1 MTPVTSV
8 TSYVIEADGGSRGN
22 PGPAGYGAVVKDAAD
37 GQVLVETAE
46 SIGTQTNNVAEY
58 RGLIAG
64 LTSLLALAG
73 DGAKV
78 EVRMDS
84 KLVVE
89 QMAGRWKIKN
99 EGLRPLALEA
109 AALARRL
116 KVTWRWIPREK
127 NKDADRLA
135 NEAMDA
141 AAKGR
146 PWTLSASSATRAA
159 GGRAS
164 GGGAPES
171 AAPGDRASGSGTSAG
186 RVSGSGAPTDRVSES
201 GTSADRFSGSGVSA
215 GRVSG
220 RGAPGSDSPT
230 TRTPPAEDLLLFD
243 TGDLG
248 DRASDADDFGAGN
261 AGGEESGGSTAPGR
275 ATGAVTRD
283 RPAEAP
289 ERSARVEQAG
299 QPGEAG
305 RTAAPTGPGTGWRP
319 ATSVATSLY
328 LLRHGETPLSVERRF
343 SGLGDPELTPNGLA
357 QAEAAAAK
365 LAGKPYGI
373 QVIVSSPLKRARAT
387 AEIIA
392 ARAGLEV
399 VVEEGL
405 RETDFGDW
413 EGHTFT
419 EIQRRWPDELAAWL
433 ADPSAAPP
441 GGESFGVAARRVQA
455 IGDLLVE
462 RYEGKTV
469 LAVSHVTPIKMLLRF
484 ALLAP
489 LGALY
494 RMHLDLSALSLIE
507 YYADGPAVVKAF
519 NDTSH
524 LR

>member
-1 MTPVTSV
+1 MTSF
-8 TSYVIEADGGSRGN
+8 VIEADGGSRGN

-46 SIGTQTNNVAEY
+46 AIGAQTNNVAEY

-64 LTSLLALAG
+64 LQSLLALAG
-73 DGAKV
+73 DGAVV

-109 AALARRL
+109 GALARRL
-116 KVTWRWIPREK
+116 RVTWQWIPREK

-146 PWTLSASSATRAA
+146 PWQPGGSAGTGSARTGAA
-159 GGRAS
+159 GTGSTGAGPRGTGAARA
-164 GGGAPES
+164 GS
-171 AAPGDRASGSGTSAG
+171 AAAGSPLTGPSETREVGLSDASAAEASGSPATAAAPLVAQDSLLDLIDADAVSSDQDVSSGQTA
-186 RVSGSGAPTDRVSES
+186 VSG
-201 GTSADRFSGSGVSA
+201 
-215 GRVSG
+215 
-220 RGAPGSDSPT
+220 
-230 TRTPPAEDLLLFD
+230 
-243 TGDLG
+243 
-248 DRASDADDFGAGN
+248 
-261 AGGEESGGSTAPGR
+261 TA
-275 ATGAVTRD
+275 
-283 RPAEAP
+283 
-289 ERSARVEQAG
+289 
-299 QPGEAG
+299 
-305 RTAAPTGPGTGWRP
+305 GTGWRAP
-319 ATSVATSLY
+319 TTVATSLL

-343 SGLGDPELTPNGLA
+343 SGLGDPELTPNGIA
-357 QAEAAAAK
+357 QAEAAAAR
-365 LAGKPYGI
+365 LSREPYDI
-373 QVIVSSPLKRARAT
+373 QVVVSSPLKRARAT
-387 AEIIA
+387 AEIVA
-392 ARAGLEV
+392 ARLGLEV
-399 VVEEGL
+399 IVEEGL
-405 RETDFGDW
+405 READFGDW

-419 EIQRRWPDELAAWL
+419 EIQRRWPDALAAWL

-455 IGDLLVE
+455 TGDRLVE
-462 RYEGKTV
+462 RYEGRTV
-469 LAVSHVTPIKMLLRF
+469 LAVSHVTPIKMLLQS

-489 LGALY
+489 LAALY
-494 RMHLDLSALSLIE
+494 RMHLDLAALSLIE

>member
-1 MTPVTSV
+1 MTPPASGSGSSSAA
-8 TSYVIEADGGSRGN
+8 SYVVEADGGSRGN

-37 GQVLVETAE
+37 GQILVETAE
-46 SIGTQTNNVAEY
+46 AIGTQTNNVAEY

-64 LTSLLALAG
+64 LASLLSLAG
-73 DGAKV
+73 DGARV

-109 AALARRL
+109 GALARRL

-146 PWTLSASSATRAA
+146 PWSLSASSASSGAVA
-159 GGRAS
+159 GT
-164 GGGAPES
+164 S
-171 AAPGDRASGSGTSAG
+171 AAPAAR
-186 RVSGSGAPTDRVSES
+186 
-201 GTSADRFSGSGVSA
+201 
-215 GRVSG
+215 
-220 RGAPGSDSPT
+220 PT
-230 TRTPPAEDLLLFD
+230 TSSATGQSGGRSSIAKGASTAKGASATLTGGGPAEDLLLFD
-243 TGDLG
+243 TVTEL
-248 DRASDADDFGAGN
+248 AESPAK
-261 AGGEESGGSTAPGR
+261 GER
-275 ATGAVTRD
+275 KAT
-283 RPAEAP
+283 
-289 ERSARVEQAG
+289 
-299 QPGEAG
+299 
-305 RTAAPTGPGTGWRP
+305 PTSPGTGWRP
-319 ATSVATSLY
+319 PTSVATSLY
-328 LLRHGETPLSVERRF
+328 LLRHGETPFSVERRF
-343 SGLGDPELTPNGLA
+343 SGLGDPELTPNGVA

-365 LAGKPYGI
+365 LARESYGL
-373 QVIVSSPLKRARAT
+373 QMIVSSPLRRARAT
-387 AEIIA
+387 AEAVA
-392 ARAGLEV
+392 ARTGLDV

-419 EIQRRWPDELAAWL
+419 EIQRRWPDELSAWL
-433 ADPSAAPP
+433 ADPSVAPP
-441 GGESFGVAARRVQA
+441 GGESFEAAARRVEA
-455 IGDLLVE
+455 TRDLLIE
-462 RYEGKTV
+462 RHQGKTILV
-469 LAVSHVTPIKMLLRF
+469 VSHVTPIKMLVRF

-489 LGALY
+489 LAALY

-507 YYADGPAVVKAF
+507 YYADGPSVVKAF

>member
-1 MTPVTSV
+1 M
-8 TSYVIEADGGSRGN
+8 TSYVMEADGGSRGN

-37 GQVLVETAE
+37 GQILAETAE

-84 KLVVE
+84 KLVIE
-89 QMAGRWKIKN
+89 QMAGRWKVKN
-99 EGLRPLALEA
+99 EGLRPLALQA

-146 PWTLSASSATRAA
+146 TWTASASSSPIGAAT
-159 GGRAS
+159 GGRTSGGASGNSASGGAVSEIRTS
-164 GGGAPES
+164 GGGAP
-171 AAPGDRASGSGTSAG
+171 ATLTGGG
-186 RVSGSGAPTDRVSES
+186 
-201 GTSADRFSGSGVSA
+201 
-215 GRVSG
+215 
-220 RGAPGSDSPT
+220 
-230 TRTPPAEDLLLFD
+230 PAEDLLLFD
-243 TGDLG
+243 TDDLDTGDLG
-248 DRASDADDFGAGN
+248 ADDSGAGV
-261 AGGEESGGSTAPGR
+261 
-275 ATGAVTRD
+275 VTRE
-283 RPAEAP
+283 PVGQAE
-289 ERSARVEQAG
+289 
-299 QPGEAG
+299 
-305 RTAAPTGPGTGWRP
+305 RTAMPTGRGTGWRP
-319 ATSVATSLY
+319 PTSVATSLY

-343 SGLGDPELTPNGLA
+343 SGLGDPELTPNGIA
-357 QAEAAAAK
+357 QGEAAAAK
-365 LAGKPYGI
+365 LAGESYGI

-392 ARAGLEV
+392 ARTGLEV

-441 GGESFGVAARRVQA
+441 GGESFGEAARRVQA
-455 IGDLLVE
+455 TGDLLIE
-462 RYEGKTV
+462 RYEGKTI

-489 LGALY
+489 LNALY

>member
-1 MTPVTSV
+1 MTPATSV
-8 TSYVIEADGGSRGN
+8 ISYVIEADGGSRGN

-37 GQVLVETAE
+37 GQVLVETAA

-109 AALARRL
+109 ATLARRL

-146 PWTLSASSATRAA
+146 AWTLSGSAALETP
-159 GGRAS
+159 GGRSS
-164 GGGAPES
+164 GAG
-171 AAPGDRASGSGTSAG
+171 ASGSGTPGG
-186 RVSGSGAPTDRVSES
+186 RSSGSGAPKSRAAESRASES
-201 GTSADRFSGSGVSA
+201 GTSKNRASKGGVSGS
-215 GRVSG
+215 
-220 RGAPGSDSPT
+220 P
-230 TRTPPAEDLLLFD
+230 EDLLLFD

-248 DRASDADDFGAGN
+248 TSDLGTSDLGNGDLGNGAPDAGDLGNRASDASDLGAG
-261 AGGEESGGSTAPGR
+261 GLDDSGGGGGTTSGTTTRER
-275 ATGAVTRD
+275 AA
-283 RPAEAP
+283 
-289 ERSARVEQAG
+289 
-299 QPGEAG
+299 
-305 RTAAPTGPGTGWRP
+305 RTATPTSPGTGWRP
-319 ATSVATSLY
+319 PTSVATSLY

-365 LAGKPYGI
+365 LAGRPYGV
-373 QVIVSSPLKRARAT
+373 QVIVSSPLRRARAT
-387 AEIIA
+387 AEIVA

-441 GGESFGVAARRVQA
+441 GGESFGEAARRVQA
-455 IGDLLVE
+455 TGDLLIE
-462 RYEGKTV
+462 RYEGKTI

>member
-1 MTPVTSV
+1 M

-37 GQVLVETAE
+37 GQALVETAE

-84 KLVVE
+84 KLVIE

-116 KVTWRWIPREK
+116 RVTWRWIPREK

-146 PWTLSASSATRAA
+146 PWRLSASSGAGAPGGRPPVGEAPGGRGVSSTGVP

-164 GGGAPES
+164 ETE
-171 AAPGDRASGSGTSAG
+171 ASGG
-186 RVSGSGAPTDRVSES
+186 RL
-201 GTSADRFSGSGVSA
+201 
-215 GRVSG
+215 
-220 RGAPGSDSPT
+220 PG
-230 TRTPPAEDLLLFD
+230 
-243 TGDLG
+243 
-248 DRASDADDFGAGN
+248 
-261 AGGEESGGSTAPGR
+261 
-275 ATGAVTRD
+275 TRD
-283 RPAEAP
+283 RSAEASEASARAARTGEPAEAD
-289 ERSARVEQAG
+289 
-299 QPGEAG
+299 
-305 RTAAPTGPGTGWRP
+305 RTAQATLTIAPPGSSTGWRP
-319 ATSVATSLY
+319 PTSTATSLY
-328 LLRHGETPLSVERRF
+328 LLRHGETPLSIERRF
-343 SGLGDPELTPNGLA
+343 SGLGDPELTPNGIA
-357 QAEAAAAK
+357 QAEAAAVK
-365 LAGKPYGI
+365 LAGKPYDI

-387 AEIIA
+387 AEIVA
-392 ARAGLEV
+392 ARTGLEV

-405 RETDFGDW
+405 READFGAW
-413 EGHTFT
+413 EGYTFT

-455 IGDLLVE
+455 IGDLLIE
-462 RYEGKTV
+462 RYEGRTV
-469 LAVSHVTPIKMLLRF
+469 LAVSHVTPIKMLLQS

>member
-1 MTPVTSV
+1 MSPVSSV

-37 GQVLVETAE
+37 GQVLVETAA

-64 LTSLLALAG
+64 LTSLLSLAG

-146 PWTLSASSATRAA
+146 AWTLSGSSAAA
-159 GGRAS
+159 
-164 GGGAPES
+164 E
-171 AAPGDRASGSGTSAG
+171 APGG
-186 RVSGSGAPTDRVSES
+186 RVSGSGVSGS
-201 GTSADRFSGSGVSA
+201 RTSESGVSA
-215 GRVSG
+215 GRAPDSGALESGASG
-220 RGAPGSDSPT
+220 RAASKSGSPAGRTAPA
-230 TRTPPAEDLLLFD
+230 RPAEDLLLFD

-248 DRASDADDFGAGN
+248 NGAPDAGDLVAGD
-261 AGGEESGGSTAPGR
+261 SGGDGDGGGTTTRER
-275 ATGAVTRD
+275 AGLAT
-283 RPAEAP
+283 
-289 ERSARVEQAG
+289 
-299 QPGEAG
+299 
-305 RTAAPTGPGTGWRP
+305 PTGTGTGWRSP
-319 ATSVATSLY
+319 TSVATSLY

-343 SGLGDPELTPNGLA
+343 SGLGDPELTPNGVA
-357 QAEAAAAK
+357 QAEAAAVK
-365 LAGKPYGI
+365 LAGKPYDI
-373 QVIVSSPLKRARAT
+373 QVIVSSPLRRARAT

-392 ARAGLEV
+392 ARVGLEV
-399 VVEEGL
+399 LVEEGL

-441 GGESFGVAARRVQA
+441 GGESFGEAARRVQA
-455 IGDLLVE
+455 TGDMLIE
-462 RYEGKTV
+462 RYEGKAV

>member
-1 MTPVTSV
+1 M

-37 GQVLVETAE
+37 GQALVETAE

-84 KLVVE
+84 KLVIE

-116 KVTWRWIPREK
+116 RVTWRWIPREK

-146 PWTLSASSATRAA
+146 PWRLSASSGAGAPGGRPPTSEAPGGRGVSSTGVP

-164 GGGAPES
+164 ETE
-171 AAPGDRASGSGTSAG
+171 ASGG
-186 RVSGSGAPTDRVSES
+186 RL
-201 GTSADRFSGSGVSA
+201 
-215 GRVSG
+215 
-220 RGAPGSDSPT
+220 PG
-230 TRTPPAEDLLLFD
+230 
-243 TGDLG
+243 
-248 DRASDADDFGAGN
+248 
-261 AGGEESGGSTAPGR
+261 
-275 ATGAVTRD
+275 TRD
-283 RPAEAP
+283 RSAEASEASARAARTGEPAEAD
-289 ERSARVEQAG
+289 
-299 QPGEAG
+299 
-305 RTAAPTGPGTGWRP
+305 RTAQATLTIAPPGSSTGWRP
-319 ATSVATSLY
+319 PTSTATSLY
-328 LLRHGETPLSVERRF
+328 LLRHGETPLSIERRF
-343 SGLGDPELTPNGLA
+343 SGLGDPELTPNGIA
-357 QAEAAAAK
+357 QAEAAAVK
-365 LAGKPYGI
+365 LAGKPYDI

-387 AEIIA
+387 AEIVA
-392 ARAGLEV
+392 ARTGLEV

-405 RETDFGDW
+405 READFGAW
-413 EGHTFT
+413 EGYTFT

-455 IGDLLVE
+455 IGDLLIE
-462 RYEGKTV
+462 RYEGRTV
-469 LAVSHVTPIKMLLRF
+469 LAVSHVTPIKMLLQS

>member
-1 MTPVTSV
+1 M

-37 GQVLVETAE
+37 GQVLVETAA

-89 QMAGRWKIKN
+89 QMAGRWKVKN

-146 PWTLSASSATRAA
+146 AWTLSGATATETP

-164 GGGAPES
+164 GA
-171 AAPGDRASGSGTSAG
+171 GT
-186 RVSGSGAPTDRVSES
+186 SGSGAPGGRPSGTGASESRASKSRASKSGASESGVSES
-201 GTSADRFSGSGVSA
+201 R
-215 GRVSG
+215 
-220 RGAPGSDSPT
+220 
-230 TRTPPAEDLLLFD
+230 EDLLLFD

-248 DRASDADDFGAGN
+248 NGASDLGDLGDRASDAGDLGAGDLDDP
-261 AGGEESGGSTAPGR
+261 GGDGGGSGTTTRER
-275 ATGAVTRD
+275 AA
-283 RPAEAP
+283 
-289 ERSARVEQAG
+289 
-299 QPGEAG
+299 
-305 RTAAPTGPGTGWRP
+305 RTATSTSPGTGWRP
-319 ATSVATSLY
+319 PTSVATSLY

-343 SGLGDPELTPNGLA
+343 SGLGDPELTPNGIA

-365 LAGKPYGI
+365 LAGKPYGV
-373 QVIVSSPLKRARAT
+373 QVIVSSPLRRARAT
-387 AEIIA
+387 AEIVA

-441 GGESFGVAARRVQA
+441 GGESFGEAARRVQA
-455 IGDLLVE
+455 TGDLLVE
-462 RYEGKTV
+462 RYEGKTI

>member
-1 MTPVTSV
+1 M

-37 GQVLVETAE
+37 GQVLVETAA

-64 LTSLLALAG
+64 LTSLLDLAG

-146 PWTLSASSATRAA
+146 AWTLSGSSAAVTKAPGGRVSGGGAPDGGASGSRASESGA
-159 GGRAS
+159 SGGRAS
-164 GGGAPES
+164 GGG
-171 AAPGDRASGSGTSAG
+171 
-186 RVSGSGAPTDRVSES
+186 VSGGRALDSGALES
-201 GTSADRFSGSGVSA
+201 GA
-215 GRVSG
+215 SG
-220 RGAPGSDSPT
+220 RGASQSGSPAG
-230 TRTPPAEDLLLFD
+230 RTAPAGPAEDLLLFD
-243 TGDLG
+243 TGDLDTG
-248 DRASDADDFGAGN
+248 DLGDGAPGAGDLGAGDSGGDG
-261 AGGEESGGSTAPGR
+261 AGGGTATRER
-275 ATGAVTRD
+275 AGLAT
-283 RPAEAP
+283 
-289 ERSARVEQAG
+289 
-299 QPGEAG
+299 
-305 RTAAPTGPGTGWRP
+305 PTGTGTGWRSP
-319 ATSVATSLY
+319 TSVATSLY

-343 SGLGDPELTPNGLA
+343 SGLGDPELTPNGVA
-357 QAEAAAAK
+357 QAEAAAVK
-365 LAGKPYGI
+365 LAGKPYDI
-373 QVIVSSPLKRARAT
+373 QVIVSSPLRRARAT

-441 GGESFGVAARRVQA
+441 GGESFGEAARRVQA
-455 IGDLLVE
+455 TGDMLIE
-462 RYEGKTV
+462 RYEGKAV

>member
-1 MTPVTSV
+1 MTSPV

-37 GQVLVETAE
+37 GQILVETAE
-46 SIGTQTNNVAEY
+46 AIGTQTNNVAEY

-64 LTSLLALAG
+64 LACLLSLAG
-73 DGAKV
+73 DGARV

-109 AALARRL
+109 GALARRL

-146 PWTLSASSATRAA
+146 PWSLSASSASSGAVAGTSAA
-159 GGRAS
+159 PAARSAEGARGASGSSGSSAGTSAASSAPRAS
-164 GGGAPES
+164 GA
-171 AAPGDRASGSGTSAG
+171 GTSGGRSSKKSAPATVTGAG
-186 RVSGSGAPTDRVSES
+186 
-201 GTSADRFSGSGVSA
+201 
-215 GRVSG
+215 
-220 RGAPGSDSPT
+220 
-230 TRTPPAEDLLLFD
+230 PAENLLLFD
-243 TGDLG
+243 TDT
-248 DRASDADDFGAGN
+248 DT
-261 AGGEESGGSTAPGR
+261 E
-275 ATGAVTRD
+275 V
-283 RPAEAP
+283 AEAP
-289 ERSARVEQAG
+289 ARAERKATS
-299 QPGEAG
+299 
-305 RTAAPTGPGTGWRP
+305 TSPGTGWRP
-319 ATSVATSLY
+319 PTSVATSMY
-328 LLRHGETPLSVERRF
+328 LLRHGETPFSVERRF
-343 SGLGDPELTPNGLA
+343 SGLGDPELTPNGVA
-357 QAEAAAAK
+357 QADAAAAK
-365 LAGKPYGI
+365 LAKESYGL
-373 QVIVSSPLKRARAT
+373 QVIVSSPLRRARAT
-387 AEIIA
+387 AEA
-392 ARAGLEV
+392 VATRAGLDV

-419 EIQRRWPDELAAWL
+419 EIQRRWPDELATWL

-441 GGESFGVAARRVQA
+441 GGESFGVAARRIEA
-455 IGDLLVE
+455 TRDLLIE
-462 RYEGKTV
+462 RYEGKTILV
-469 LAVSHVTPIKMLLRF
+469 VSHVTPIKMLVRF

-489 LGALY
+489 LAALY

-507 YYADGPAVVKAF
+507 YYADGPAVVKTF

>member
-1 MTPVTSV
+1 VSPV

-58 RGLIAG
+58 RGLLAG

-84 KLVVE
+84 KLVIE

-116 KVTWRWIPREK
+116 RVTWRWIPREK

-146 PWTLSASSATRAA
+146 PWRLSGSSASSGAGVLGGRTPGTGAS

-164 GGGAPES
+164 GAEALGGRDGSGGGAL
-171 AAPGDRASGSGTSAG
+171 GGRASVTEASGGRLSGTEA
-186 RVSGSGAPTDRVSES
+186 SE
-201 GTSADRFSGSGVSA
+201 GRFSGM
-215 GRVSG
+215 
-220 RGAPGSDSPT
+220 
-230 TRTPPAEDLLLFD
+230 
-243 TGDLG
+243 
-248 DRASDADDFGAGN
+248 
-261 AGGEESGGSTAPGR
+261 
-275 ATGAVTRD
+275 RD
-283 RPAEAP
+283 RPAEA
-289 ERSARVEQAG
+289 SAR
-299 QPGEAG
+299 AG
-305 RTAAPTGPGTGWRP
+305 RTGEPAEGTTQATRTIAPSGSSTGWRP
-319 ATSVATSLY
+319 PTSVATSLY
-328 LLRHGETPLSVERRF
+328 LLRHGETPLSIERRF
-343 SGLGDPELTPNGLA
+343 SGLGDPELTPNGIA

-373 QVIVSSPLKRARAT
+373 EVILSSPLKRARTT

-405 RETDFGDW
+405 READFGAW
-413 EGHTFT
+413 EGYTFT

-455 IGDLLVE
+455 TGDLLTE
-462 RYEGKTV
+462 RYEGRTV
-469 LAVSHVTPIKMLLRF
+469 LAVSHVTPIKMLLQS

-507 YYADGPAVVKAF
+507 YYADGPAVVKTF

-524 LR
+524 LH

>member
-1 MTPVTSV
+1 MTL
-8 TSYVIEADGGSRGN
+8 YVIEADGGSRGN

-37 GQVLVETAE
+37 GQILVETAE

-84 KLVVE
+84 KLVIE
-89 QMAGRWKIKN
+89 QMAGRWKVKN
-99 EGLRPLALEA
+99 EGLRPLASQA

-146 PWTLSASSATRAA
+146 TWTASASSSPA
-159 GGRAS
+159 GRAV
-164 GGGAPES
+164 G
-171 AAPGDRASGSGTSAG
+171 ASGSGAATLTG
-186 RVSGSGAPTDRVSES
+186 GG
-201 GTSADRFSGSGVSA
+201 
-215 GRVSG
+215 
-220 RGAPGSDSPT
+220 
-230 TRTPPAEDLLLFD
+230 PAEDLLLFETD
-243 TGDLG
+243 DLG
-248 DRASDADDFGAGN
+248 AGV
-261 AGGEESGGSTAPGR
+261 
-275 ATGAVTRD
+275 VTRE
-283 RPAEAP
+283 P
-289 ERSARVEQAG
+289 AG
-299 QPGEAG
+299 QAE
-305 RTAAPTGPGTGWRP
+305 RTAMPTGRGTGWRP
-319 ATSVATSLY
+319 PTSVATSLY

-343 SGLGDPELTPNGLA
+343 SGLGDPELTPNGIA
-357 QAEAAAAK
+357 QGEAVAAR
-365 LAGKPYGI
+365 LAGEPYGI

-392 ARAGLEV
+392 ARTGLEV

-441 GGESFGVAARRVQA
+441 GGESFGEAARRVQA
-455 IGDLLVE
+455 TGDVLIE
-462 RYEGKTV
+462 RYEGKTI

-489 LGALY
+489 LSALY

>member
-1 MTPVTSV
+1 M
-8 TSYVIEADGGSRGN
+8 TSYVVEADGGSRGN

-37 GQVLVETAE
+37 GQVLVETAA

-64 LTSLLALAG
+64 LTSLLDLAG
-73 DGAKV
+73 DGARV

-89 QMAGRWKIKN
+89 QMAGRWKVKN

-146 PWTLSASSATRAA
+146 AWTLSGSSAASSVSSGSSVSPGSSASSVSKAP
-159 GGRAS
+159 GGRS
-164 GGGAPES
+164 TGGGASRNDPP
-171 AAPGDRASGSGTSAG
+171 A
-186 RVSGSGAPTDRVSES
+186 
-201 GTSADRFSGSGVSA
+201 
-215 GRVSG
+215 
-220 RGAPGSDSPT
+220 
-230 TRTPPAEDLLLFD
+230 TRTAPAEDLLLFD
-243 TGDLG
+243 TDDLGADTGTLGTGTLGTGGLGAGVPEAGDLG
-248 DRASDADDFGAGN
+248 
-261 AGGEESGGSTAPGR
+261 AGGEGGGGTATRER
-275 ATGAVTRD
+275 AA
-283 RPAEAP
+283 
-289 ERSARVEQAG
+289 
-299 QPGEAG
+299 
-305 RTAAPTGPGTGWRP
+305 RTATPTSPGTGWRP

-343 SGLGDPELTPNGLA
+343 SGLGDPELTPNGVA
-357 QAEAAAAK
+357 QAEAAAAR
-365 LAGKPYGI
+365 LAAKPYGV
-373 QVIVSSPLKRARAT
+373 QVIVSSPLRRARAT
-387 AEIIA
+387 AEIVA

-399 VVEEGL
+399 LVEEGL

-441 GGESFGVAARRVQA
+441 GGESFGEAARRVQA
-455 IGDLLVE
+455 TGDMLVE
-462 RYEGKTV
+462 RYEGRTV